1 MGLRVPFVLSL
12 IGPFLKLLC
21 NCTDLISI
29 HFYSD
34 SVFML
39 YLYLN
44 SCSLVIYAPNKSCYK
59 NNNYQIIIIKKYVQP
74 LESD

>member
-12 IGPFLKLLC
+12 HF
-21 NCTDLISI
+21 
-29 HFYSD
+29 FYSD

-39 YLYLN
+39 YLYLY

-59 NNNYQIIIIKKYVQP
+59 ISMIFRSTKQVSRILRGGKASQM
-74 LESD
+74 